1 MRRIGLAV
9 VLALSPFVAP
19 FAAEGQTAKVPRI
32 GYLIVSPLVDPP
44 SAERQAFLDG
54 LRDLGYV
61 AGRTVNIEYRSAAW
75 NRELLPDL
83 AAELVELKVDVIVA
97 NPGTVEAARDA
108 TKTIP
113 IVVPSITDA
122 VEDRLVAS
130 LSRPG
135 GNITGPG
142 GTASELSAKR
152 IELLKEAVP
161 RLSKVAVLW
170 NPSNQGAPLQWNG
183 TQTAARLLGVTLQ
196 SHEVRDPNGFP
207 RALAA
212 MTRSRPDALL
222 VFLSPL
228 TTAYRPIIVEA
239 ALKQRLPTMFALKA
253 DVEAGGLI
261 SYSAN
266 LPAVFRRAAHY
277 VDRILKGAIAGD
289 LPIEQPTKFELVIN
303 LKTAKALGLTI
314 PQSVLLRADQIIE

>member
-1 MRRIGLAV
+1 MLQTRWSAEAWFVVRVEFRQALALHRAVPRPLFPLVRVDRRVGLPFPSCPRPGRCHARAGGASAHVAGPRGPVAGRTAPAIRRRSGRLPPAIPTEVLMRRIGLAV

-142 GTASELSAKR
+142 GTAS
-152 IELLKEAVP
+152 
-161 RLSKVAVLW
+161 
-170 NPSNQGAPLQWNG
+170 
-183 TQTAARLLGVTLQ
+183 
-196 SHEVRDPNGFP
+196 
-207 RALAA
+207 
-212 MTRSRPDALL
+212 
-222 VFLSPL
+222 
-228 TTAYRPIIVEA
+228 
-239 ALKQRLPTMFALKA
+239 
-253 DVEAGGLI
+253 
-261 SYSAN
+261 
-266 LPAVFRRAAHY
+266 
-277 VDRILKGAIAGD
+277 
-289 LPIEQPTKFELVIN
+289 
-303 LKTAKALGLTI
+303 
-314 PQSVLLRADQIIE
+314 